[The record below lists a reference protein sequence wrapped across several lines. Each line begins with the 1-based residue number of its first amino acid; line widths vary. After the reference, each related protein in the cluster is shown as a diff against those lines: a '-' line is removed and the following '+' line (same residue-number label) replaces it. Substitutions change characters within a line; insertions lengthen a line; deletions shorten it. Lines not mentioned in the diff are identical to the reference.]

1 MLRSSISSNQ
11 TETNLAMP
19 GLVPTLSVPENSDP
33 PWVYVRSTDT
43 RRCTKIPIKLHLV
56 DTGYPLA
63 VDSLLDS
70 GATGMFIDVEY
81 VRTQKLQT
89 HPLPRTIPVYN
100 IDGTPNEAGSIKEE
114 VDLICTF
121 GNHSECA
128 TFLVTSLGS
137 MGIILGHTW
146 LVKHNPEI
154 DWQTGEVKIG
164 LCLHNHSRK

>member
-1 MLRSSISSNQ
+1 M
-11 TETNLAMP
+11 
-19 GLVPTLSVPENSDP
+19 
-33 PWVYVRSTDT
+33 
-43 RRCTKIPIKLHLV
+43 
-56 DTGYPLA
+56 

-89 HPLPRTIPVYN
+89 HPLPRAIPVYN
-100 IDGTPNEAGSIKEE
+100 IDRTPNEGGLIKEE

-121 GNHSECA
+121 EDHSEHA
-128 TFLVTSLGS
+128 TFLVISLGS

-154 DWQTGEVKIG
+154 D
-164 LCLHNHSRK
+164 